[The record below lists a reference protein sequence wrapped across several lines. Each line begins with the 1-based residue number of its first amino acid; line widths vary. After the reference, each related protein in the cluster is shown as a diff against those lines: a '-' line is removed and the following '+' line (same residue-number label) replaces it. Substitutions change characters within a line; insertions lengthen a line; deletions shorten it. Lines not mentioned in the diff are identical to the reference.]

1 MKYTKLTSVKLM
13 EGLYNEFKAQT
24 VNTEMTL
31 QKLANRCVDMYLSDE
46 KFRKKMNSYKE
57 LNASSGSKF

>member
-1 MKYTKLTSVKLM
+1 MKYTKLTSVKIID
-13 EGLYNEFKAQT
+13 GLYNEFKSHT

-31 QKLANRCVDMYLSDE
+31 QKLANRCVDMYLSYE